1 MADAL
6 MDFET
11 LNADQLDDIM
21 AGAKPRLPVDEDP
34 SSSERNLVP
43 EGRNR

>member
-6 MDFET
+6 MDYET
-11 LNADQLDDIM
+11 LNADQLDIM

-34 SSSERNLVP
+34 SSKERNP
-43 EGRNR
+43 GPKEKNR